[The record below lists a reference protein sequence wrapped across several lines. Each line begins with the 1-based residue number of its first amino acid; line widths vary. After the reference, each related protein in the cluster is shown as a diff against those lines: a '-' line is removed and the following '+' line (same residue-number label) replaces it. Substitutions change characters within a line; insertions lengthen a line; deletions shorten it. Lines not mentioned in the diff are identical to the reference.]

1 MAKLFYIP
9 SHSLQQRTDKIP
21 ASGKSFKRATNK
33 SILTVGMLNK
43 KNSGKPWRCNPK
55 LLELQSTATYMHAC
69 IHTYLN
75 SLISDCVGSMGE
87 NKSIIKIEEDCLH
100 FFYQMARTHSP
111 MWLRS
116 LRSPPKSQV
125 SQAWEKVLLLLP

>member
-1 MAKLFYIP
+1 
-9 SHSLQQRTDKIP
+9 
-21 ASGKSFKRATNK
+21 
-33 SILTVGMLNK
+33 
-43 KNSGKPWRCNPK
+43 
-55 LLELQSTATYMHAC
+55 
-69 IHTYLN
+69 
-75 SLISDCVGSMGE
+75 MGE

-125 SQAWEKVLLLLP
+125 SQAWEKVLLRRWRNGLRPEFVQGLQVLRGRWKQQCPRGDDAQQLVVVVKKKKKLHHR